1 MIYTWEAH
9 LKQFLRCH
17 WEAQM
22 QALLAEHPQAPAGVT
37 DRSRL
42 VIRLDQRQWRFNC
55 LANSLEEDI
64 FGMII
69 CDYPS
74 KRWLFQKLLYNLRV
88 PLVNPSQL
96 STQIPGK
103 KNLTVVI

>member
-69 CDYPS
+69 CNYPS
-74 KRWLFQKLLYNLRV
+74 KR
-88 PLVNPSQL
+88 
-96 STQIPGK
+96 
-103 KNLTVVI
+103 